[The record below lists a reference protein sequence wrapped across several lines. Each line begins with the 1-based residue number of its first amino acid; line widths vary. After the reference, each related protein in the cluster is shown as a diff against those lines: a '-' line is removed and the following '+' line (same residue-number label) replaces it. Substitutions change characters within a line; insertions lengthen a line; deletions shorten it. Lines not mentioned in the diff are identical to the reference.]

1 MSAVCVGSDDR
12 GKVMGVDTVSSNA
25 EMLVEYGMP
34 AAFVA
39 ATLYLAWAGPD
50 FSTLTTL
57 LGRKISLR
65 DAAAQLYTKFR
76 GTTVGALMEGS
87 AATASDGVLDN
98 AAAHILHH
106 LPLEARRSPSRKWE
120 PLDPLALGGLT
131 ACGGATGLGLTA
143 CGGATG
149 LRFVGQSDV
158 AYPEV
163 RVKARDLRRLIR
175 AYQAEAHPLASFG

>member
-1 MSAVCVGSDDR
+1 V
-12 GKVMGVDTVSSNA
+12 
-25 EMLVEYGMP
+25 
-34 AAFVA
+34 
-39 ATLYLAWAGPD
+39 
-50 FSTLTTL
+50 
-57 LGRKISLR
+57 
-65 DAAAQLYTKFR
+65 QLYTKFR

-87 AATASDGVLDN
+87 TGTAPDGVLDN
-98 AAAHILHH
+98 AAAHILHD

-120 PLDPLALGGLT
+120 LLDPLALGGLT

-163 RVKARDLRRLIR
+163 RMKARDLRRLIR